1 MYNLVCSPVCVC
13 MCYTLLATIFLGS
26 LPENRITNTFA
37 VENKKK
43 NTTWKN
49 IAIKKKKI
57 LFHFFCFCCCLCFGL
72 CVYTEYVCS
81 NHKTFEIFL
90 VHSILIPHRK
100 APNRPSSLYMCVELE
115 WNNNDDV
122 DDDYECRKKKFL
134 FFFVF
139 ATHSKW

>member
-1 MYNLVCSPVCVC
+1 M
-13 MCYTLLATIFLGS
+13 
-26 LPENRITNTFA
+26 
-37 VENKKK
+37 KKYS
-43 NTTWKN
+43 N
-49 IAIKKKKI
+49 KKKKI

-122 DDDYECRKKKFL
+122 DDDYECRKKNFYFFL
-134 FFFVF
+134 FLLHIQNGKILYVF
-139 ATHSKW
+139 IFLYVCNLIIIVWQPHFT